1 MITEILKKNVY
12 NLLEKF
18 VKAVNERNQEELRNN
33 FFVDSEV
40 FEEMLENLEGFFG
53 EKFTIGIAPFDVA
66 FKSHK
71 GGRSN
76 IDIFEMNS
84 PDSWGIECIIWENNS
99 PKEPILHAEVS
110 GEKNN
115 LQLMYKYIGS

>member
-40 FEEMLENLEGFFG
+40 FEKMLENLEGFFG
-53 EKFTIGIAPFDVA
+53 EKFTIGIAPSA
-66 FKSHK
+66 KI
-71 GGRSN
+71 GRASCR
-76 IDIFEMNS
+76 ER
-84 PDSWGIECIIWENNS
+84 
-99 PKEPILHAEVS
+99 V
-110 GEKNN
+110 
-115 LQLMYKYIGS
+115 